1 MKITIR
7 HLRDLIYESLD
18 DIYQS
23 HSDEPSPG
31 DVVININPDCK
42 HNGSEG
48 VVTKLHD
55 LPGEAGKAASYVC
68 TNNGDEWQTGDVLT
82 KTLDQL
88 APIESMLGEN
98 RYLVSEEEKLSNT
111 DLVKGLK
118 TGAADLA
125 AAIPAKLNDDF
136 AEVMNKLKAMAQFD
150 KSKFEKMKGLIDT
163 NAENAM
169 KKAEKGEAPEE
180 EK

>member
-1 MKITIR
+1 MKTTIK

-18 DIYQS
+18 DAYRS
-23 HSDEPSPG
+23 HSTEPTPG
-31 DVVININPDCK
+31 EVVINVNPDCK
-42 HNGSEG
+42 HEGSEG
-48 VVTKLHD
+48 IVTKVHD
-55 LPGEAGKAASYVC
+55 LPSDAGKAASYIC
-68 TNNGDEWQTGDVLT
+68 TNNGDEWAAGDTLT

-88 APIESMLGEN
+88 APLKSLLMGE
-98 RYLVSEEEKLSNT
+98 RKVLVSEEEKLSNT

-136 AEVMNKLKAMAQFD
+136 ADVMNKLKAMAQFD

-169 KKAEKGEAPEE
+169 KKAEKGESPEE
-180 EK
+180 